1 MDQGS
6 TEMPKSASGL
16 PDTQVTPE
24 PALEK
29 RQRRKFSPEY
39 KLQILSEASACKH
52 GELGALLRRE
62 KLYSNQ
68 LSDWRR
74 EFAKNGVQGLHKTA
88 PGPAASTTIEQRR
101 IEQLEK
107 ENRRLARKLEI
118 ANDCLDLQKKAL
130 SMLDRLRN
138 GNDA

>member
-1 MDQGS
+1 MHN
-6 TEMPKSASGL
+6 MPKSLSER

-24 PALEK
+24 PLLEK
-29 RQRRKFSPEY
+29 RSRRTFKPEY
-39 KLQILSEASACKH
+39 KLRIMAEADACKH

-68 LSDWRR
+68 LSAWRR
-74 EFAKNGVQGLHKTA
+74 EYAQGGIAGLTKSA
-88 PGPAASTTIEQRR
+88 PGPSPSKTPEQRR

-107 ENRRLARKLEI
+107 ENNRLNRKLEI

-130 SMLDRLRN
+130 SMLDRLRS
-138 GNDA
+138 GKDA

>member
-1 MDQGS
+1 
-6 TEMPKSASGL
+6 MPKSISER

-29 RQRRKFSPEY
+29 RTRRQLTPEY
-39 KLQILSEASACKH
+39 KLRIIAEADGCKY

-62 KLYSNQ
+62 KLYSSQ

-74 EFAKNGVQGLHKTA
+74 EFADNGVAGLSKSA
-88 PGPAASTTIEQRR
+88 PGPAASRTPEQRR
-101 IEQLEK
+101 IDQLEK
-107 ENRRLARKLEI
+107 ENDRLNRKLEI

-130 SMLDRLRN
+130 SMLDRLSN
-138 GNDA
+138 GKEV

>member
-1 MDQGS
+1 
-6 TEMPKSASGL
+6 MPKPPSAPHSI
-16 PDTQVTPE
+16 QVTPE

-29 RQRRKFSPEY
+29 RTRRQFTPEY
-39 KLQILSEASACKH
+39 KLRILAEADACQH
-52 GELGALLRRE
+52 GELGAILRRE

-74 EFAKNGVQGLHKTA
+74 EYARNGVAGLSKST
-88 PGPAASTTIEQRR
+88 PGPASSKSPDQRR

-107 ENRRLARKLEI
+107 ENNRLARKLGI

-130 SMLDRLRN
+130 AMLESIEQSDS
-138 GNDA
+138 

>member
-1 MDQGS
+1 
-6 TEMPKSASGL
+6 MPKSQSESRR
-16 PDTQVTPE
+16 TEVTPE

-29 RQRRKFSPEY
+29 RTRRQFSTEY
-39 KLQILSEASACKH
+39 KLRIIAEAEACQH
-52 GELGALLRRE
+52 GELGVLLRRE

-74 EFAKNGVQGLHKTA
+74 QFAERGVDGLSKSA
-88 PGPAASTTIEQRR
+88 PGPASSKSPDQRR

-107 ENRRLARKLEI
+107 ENNRLQGKLDV
-118 ANDCLDLQKKAL
+118 ANDCLELQKKAL
-130 SMLDRLRN
+130 AMLDRLRN

>member
-1 MDQGS
+1 
-6 TEMPKSASGL
+6 MPKSLSER

-24 PALEK
+24 PLLEK
-29 RQRRKFSPEY
+29 RSRRIFKPEY
-39 KLQILSEASACKH
+39 KLRIMAEADACKH

-68 LSDWRR
+68 LSAWRR
-74 EFAKNGVQGLHKTA
+74 EYAQGGIAGLAKSA
-88 PGPAASTTIEQRR
+88 PGPSPSKTPEQRR

-107 ENRRLARKLEI
+107 ENNRLNRKLEI

-130 SMLDRLRN
+130 SMLDRLRS
-138 GNDA
+138 GKDV